1 MRWMALIFCFTWGL
15 LETHT
20 MQKVLFST
28 QPLSGCN
35 SGLNIVW
42 QGVVKKNKRK
52 PDFSG
57 SYQFSWALYVLIKNS
72 CFSIL
77 LDGVIDYF
85 QGFFSLILLWHAKYL
100 YIYIDIFNIKLLS
113 DRKTEYWSLWI
124 FFSSQDKTFYHKE
137 SWGC

>member
-42 QGVVKKNKRK
+42 QGVVEKKQTKSN
-52 PDFSG
+52 FSG

-85 QGFFSLILLWHAKYL
+85 QGFFTTNSIMTCKIP
-100 YIYIDIFNIKLLS
+100 IYIDIFNIKVIKCMHVNGVLVTL
-113 DRKTEYWSLWI
+113 D
-124 FFSSQDKTFYHKE
+124 FFFKSR
-137 SWGC
+137 

>member
-52 PDFSG
+52 PNFSG
-57 SYQFSWALYVLIKNS
+57 SYQFS
-72 CFSIL
+72 
-77 LDGVIDYF
+77 
-85 QGFFSLILLWHAKYL
+85 
-100 YIYIDIFNIKLLS
+100 
-113 DRKTEYWSLWI
+113 
-124 FFSSQDKTFYHKE
+124 
-137 SWGC
+137 

>member
-42 QGVVKKNKRK
+42 QGVVKKNK
-52 PDFSG
+52 
-57 SYQFSWALYVLIKNS
+57 
-72 CFSIL
+72 
-77 LDGVIDYF
+77 
-85 QGFFSLILLWHAKYL
+85 
-100 YIYIDIFNIKLLS
+100 
-113 DRKTEYWSLWI
+113 
-124 FFSSQDKTFYHKE
+124 
-137 SWGC
+137 